1 MAEQMM
7 QDKVSEMA
15 ATQTV
20 PTGYK
25 QTEVGVIPEDWECK
39 HIGELADV
47 VRGGSPRPAGD
58 ARFFNGNF
66 IPWLTVASL
75 TNISP
80 EQINVVDTAT
90 KLTELGSLRSRVLN
104 EDTLIVSN
112 SGATLGVAKILKIK
126 CCANDGVAAL
136 VNQRL
141 GNKVFLAHYI
151 NTQTKKLQEQIA
163 TGNGQPNL
171 NTDLIRV
178 IPVPFPREAE
188 QAAIA
193 NVLSDTDALIASL
206 EQLIAKKQAIKT
218 ATMQQLLTGRTR
230 LPQFALRPDGPPKGY
245 KTSALGQI
253 PKDWNVVGFGELF
266 ESNVQRQALHKDD
279 LVSFVGMQDVSENG
293 LLISQN
299 KLPFNKVKTGLTYFE
314 KGDVLVAKITPCFE
328 NGKGCHTDKLLT
340 EIGYG
345 STEFHILR
353 AKICADSKFIYYWTT
368 QNSLRIALEAE
379 MVGSAGHR
387 RVPFSAL
394 QAYLIPCPTDKD
406 EQSAI
411 ATILSDMDSELNAL
425 EQKLAKARD
434 VKQGMMQQLL
444 TGRIRLPLTQETTH
458 QEPTPHGL

>member
-1 MAEQMM
+1 MANQMM
-7 QDKVSEMA
+7 QDKASEMA
-15 ATQTV
+15 TTLAI

-75 TNISP
+75 TNISL
-80 EQINVVDTAT
+80 EQMYVVDTAT

-104 EDTLIVSN
+104 EDTLIISN

-136 VNQRL
+136 VNQCL

-171 NTDLIRV
+171 NTDLIRA

-193 NVLSDTDALIASL
+193 NVLSDTDALIAGL

-218 ATMQQLLTGRTR
+218 AAMQQLLTGRTR
-230 LPQFALRPDGPPKGY
+230 LPPFSKRSDGTPKGY
-245 KTSALGQI
+245 KQSELGQI
-253 PKDWNVVGFGELF
+253 PEDWETSLLGGLADKIMVGIASAATHAYCKSGIPMLRNQNIKPNRLDSNDLLF
-266 ESNVQRQALHKDD
+266 INKEYEMAFKNKRLKAGDLLTARTGYPGTTCIIPDD
-279 LVSFVGMQDVSENG
+279 FENAQSFTT
-293 LLISQN
+293 LITR
-299 KLPFNKVKTGLTYFE
+299 PTNKV
-314 KGDVLVAKITPCFE
+314 
-328 NGKGCHTDKLLT
+328 N
-340 EIGYG
+340 
-345 STEFHILR
+345 
-353 AKICADSKFIYYWTT
+353 SKFLAIFM
-368 QNSLRIALEAE
+368 NSEVGVDFFDKNQIGGGQKNINASTLRTFIVAAANSTSKCNSRL
-379 MVGSAGHR
+379 
-387 RVPFSAL
+387 
-394 QAYLIPCPTDKD
+394 K
-406 EQSAI
+406 
-411 ATILSDMDSELNAL
+411 
-425 EQKLAKARD
+425 
-434 VKQGMMQQLL
+434 
-444 TGRIRLPLTQETTH
+444 IRLLSEVRQKP
-458 QEPTPHGL
+458 PV

>member
-1 MAEQMM
+1 MAEQIM
-7 QDKVSEMA
+7 QETADKA
-15 ATQTV
+15 IPA
-20 PTGYK
+20 GYK

-66 IPWLTVASL
+66 IPWLTFASL
-75 TNISP
+75 TNISL
-80 EQINVVDTAT
+80 EQMYVVDTAT

-104 EDTLIVSN
+104 EDTLIISN

-151 NTQTKKLQEQIA
+151 NTQTKKLQEKIA

-193 NVLSDTDALIASL
+193 NVLSDTDALIAGL

-230 LPQFALRPDGPPKGY
+230 LPQFALRSDGTAKGY
-245 KTSALGQI
+245 LITHDPQPASRADMASEGL
-253 PKDWNVVGFGELF
+253 P
-266 ESNVQRQALHKDD
+266 RLHAPI
-279 LVSFVGMQDVSENG
+279 Q
-293 LLISQN
+293 
-299 KLPFNKVKTGLTYFE
+299 
-314 KGDVLVAKITPCFE
+314 
-328 NGKGCHTDKLLT
+328 
-340 EIGYG
+340 
-345 STEFHILR
+345 
-353 AKICADSKFIYYWTT
+353 
-368 QNSLRIALEAE
+368 
-379 MVGSAGHR
+379 
-387 RVPFSAL
+387 
-394 QAYLIPCPTDKD
+394 PTC
-406 EQSAI
+406 S
-411 ATILSDMDSELNAL
+411 
-425 EQKLAKARD
+425 
-434 VKQGMMQQLL
+434 
-444 TGRIRLPLTQETTH
+444 
-458 QEPTPHGL
+458 

>member
-1 MAEQMM
+1 MANQMM
-7 QDKVSEMA
+7 QDKASEMA

-20 PTGYK
+20 PTGYQ

-75 TNISP
+75 TNISL
-80 EQINVVDTAT
+80 EQMYVVDTAT
-90 KLTELGSLRSRVLN
+90 KLTELGSLRSRVLD
-104 EDTLIVSN
+104 EDTLIISN

-136 VNQRL
+136 VNQCL

-151 NTQTKKLQEQIA
+151 NTQTKKLQEKIA

-193 NVLSDTDALIASL
+193 NVLSDTDALIAGL
-206 EQLIAKKQAIKT
+206 EQLIAKKQAIKS

-230 LPQFALRPDGPPKGY
+230 LPQFALRPDGTPKGY
-245 KTSALGQI
+245 KSSELGHIPEDWHEVSLSSVTKNIDAGVSVNSIDQLDAYGHGKHVLKTSCVNGGIFNCLEAKSIIPSDIGRAKCFPREGNIIVSRMNTPAL
-253 PKDWNVVGFGELF
+253 VG
-266 ESNVQRQALHKDD
+266 
-279 LVSFVGMQDVSENG
+279 
-293 LLISQN
+293 
-299 KLPFNKVKTGLTYFE
+299 
-314 KGDVLVAKITPCFE
+314 
-328 NGKGCHTDKLLT
+328 
-340 EIGYG
+340 EIGYIEKSLPG
-345 STEFHILR
+345 YFLPDRLWQVSFREDAELNTKWLMYVLAHPIN
-353 AKICADSKFIYYWTT
+353 AKKIKESATGTSNSMKNISKNAFLALKIYKPK
-368 QNSLRIALEAE
+368 IE
-379 MVGSAGHR
+379 
-387 RVPFSAL
+387 
-394 QAYLIPCPTDKD
+394 
-406 EQSAI
+406 EQTAI
-411 ATILSDMDSELNAL
+411 ATILTDMDSELTAL

-444 TGRIRLPLTQETTH
+444 TGRIRLPLSKEA
-458 QEPTPHGL
+458 

>member
-7 QDKVSEMA
+7 QDKASEMA

-20 PTGYK
+20 PAGYK

-80 EQINVVDTAT
+80 EQIYVVDTTT

-141 GNKVFLAHYI
+141 GNKIFLSHYI

-193 NVLSDTDALIASL
+193 NVLSDTDALIAGL
-206 EQLIAKKQAIKT
+206 EQLNAKKQAIKT

-230 LPQFALRPDGPPKGY
+230 LPAFALRPDGTPKGY
-245 KTSALGQI
+245 KSSELGQI
-253 PKDWNVVGFGELF
+253 PEDWEVDTIGKVCDLLTGYPFPSNKYSDSGIRLLRG
-266 ESNVQRQALHKDD
+266 SNVKRGVTDWSSDITQYWPALSQEIKQYELLVGDIVISMDGSLVGRSFAQLTEDD
-279 LVSFVGMQDVSENG
+279 LPAVLLQRVARIRSVQVSQCFLKEWICS
-293 LLISQN
+293 
-299 KLPFNKVKTGLTYFE
+299 PFFTEHCDSVKTVTAIPHISPQDIRDF
-314 KGDVLVAKITPCFE
+314 KF
-328 NGKGCHTDKLLT
+328 LL
-340 EIGYG
+340 
-345 STEFHILR
+345 
-353 AKICADSKFIYYWTT
+353 
-368 QNSLRIALEAE
+368 
-379 MVGSAGHR
+379 
-387 RVPFSAL
+387 P
-394 QAYLIPCPTDKD
+394 PTMQ
-406 EQSAI
+406 EQTAI
-411 ATILSDMDSELNAL
+411 ATILSDMDSELTAL

-444 TGRIRLPLTQETTH
+444 TGRIRLPLEVQA
-458 QEPTPHGL
+458 

>member
-7 QDKVSEMA
+7 QGKASEMA
-15 ATQTV
+15 AKQTI

-39 HIGELADV
+39 HIGELGDV

-80 EQINVVDTAT
+80 EQMYVVDTAT

-104 EDTLIVSN
+104 EDTLIISN

-136 VNQRL
+136 VNQCL
-141 GNKVFLAHYI
+141 GNKSFLAHYI

-171 NTDLIRV
+171 NTDLIKV

-193 NVLSDTDALIASL
+193 NVLSDTDALIEGL
-206 EQLIAKKQAIKT
+206 EQLIAKKQGIKT
-218 ATMQQLLTGRTR
+218 AAMQQLLTGLTR
-230 LPQFALRPDGPPKGY
+230 LPQFALRPDGTPKGY
-245 KTSALGQI
+245 KSSELGQI
-253 PKDWNVVGFGELF
+253 PEDWDALTYGDIFTFLSTATNSRADLSNSGDFGYIHYGDIHTKWNNKLDLCVF
-266 ESNVQRQALHKDD
+266 DLPRVSRH
-279 LVSFVGMQDVSENG
+279 LVSSSFVENG
-293 LLISQN
+293 DVIMADASEDYDGIGKSVEICNVGDDKIVSGLHTFLLRDKNQLLVDGYRGFLHSIPAVKKAFDRLATGMKVYGISKN
-299 KLPFNKVKTGLTYFE
+299 NLIVVPVPLPPK
-314 KGDVLVAKITPCFE
+314 
-328 NGKGCHTDKLLT
+328 
-340 EIGYG
+340 
-345 STEFHILR
+345 
-353 AKICADSKFIYYWTT
+353 
-368 QNSLRIALEAE
+368 Q
-379 MVGSAGHR
+379 
-387 RVPFSAL
+387 
-394 QAYLIPCPTDKD
+394 
-406 EQSAI
+406 EQTAI
-411 ATILSDMDSELNAL
+411 ATILSDMDSELAAL

-434 VKQGMMQQLL
+434 LKQGMMQQLL
-444 TGRIRLPLTQETTH
+444 TGRIRLPLPKEA
-458 QEPTPHGL
+458 

>member
-1 MAEQMM
+1 MANQMM
-7 QDKVSEMA
+7 QDKASEMA

-75 TNISP
+75 TNISL
-80 EQINVVDTAT
+80 EQMYVVDTAT

-104 EDTLIVSN
+104 EDTLIISN

-136 VNQRL
+136 VNQCL

-193 NVLSDTDALIASL
+193 NVLSDTDALIAGL

-218 ATMQQLLTGRTR
+218 AAMQQLLTGRTR
-230 LPQFALRPDGPPKGY
+230 LPQFALRSDGTPKGY
-245 KTSALGQI
+245 KTSELGQI
-253 PKDWNVVGFGELF
+253 PEDWEIMP
-266 ESNVQRQALHKDD
+266 
-279 LVSFVGMQDVSENG
+279 LVSIGRTIRGVSYNPNNDLYISDSSDSIRLFRSNNILNSRFVFSGLQYVSKNRVSESQKMQLGDILICMANG
-293 LLISQN
+293 SKSLVGKSAIHDLNDGYEYTFGAFMGVFRLNDASQSKYVYYLMNSARYRCYIDLILAGSSIN
-299 KLPFNKVKTGLTYFE
+299 NLKPS
-314 KGDVLVAKITPCFE
+314 DI
-328 NGKGCHTDKLLT
+328 DKL
-340 EIGYG
+340 
-345 STEFHILR
+345 
-353 AKICADSKFIYYWTT
+353 
-368 QNSLRIALEAE
+368 SLAFPDIE
-379 MVGSAGHR
+379 
-387 RVPFSAL
+387 
-394 QAYLIPCPTDKD
+394 
-406 EQSAI
+406 EQTAI
-411 ATILSDMDSELNAL
+411 AAMLSDMDSELAAL

-444 TGRIRLPLTQETTH
+444 TGRIRLPLEVQA
-458 QEPTPHGL
+458 